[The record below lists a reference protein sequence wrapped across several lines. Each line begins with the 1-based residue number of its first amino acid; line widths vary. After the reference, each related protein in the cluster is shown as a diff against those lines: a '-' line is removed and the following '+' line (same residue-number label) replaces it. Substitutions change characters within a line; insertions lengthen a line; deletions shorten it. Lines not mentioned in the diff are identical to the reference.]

1 MGTRAVA
8 ERRFAF
14 GRNWQSFLTTV
25 DEPRI
30 ERAVASLERLV
41 GDLTG
46 RTVLDVG
53 CGSGLFSLA
62 ACRLGAASVV
72 AFDLD
77 PDSVAAAV
85 TLRSQAG
92 IPPARWAIHQG
103 SALDAEFLASLAPAD
118 VVYAWGVLHHTGA
131 MWRAIDLVTGR
142 VAPGG
147 TLVLAIYNRR
157 GGLLGSRAAW
167 WLKQFYH
174 RLPPVGQRALEA
186 AYLAQWRIRPGGR
199 ATLRAYASGPAR
211 GMDPRHDIR
220 DWLGGLPYE
229 YATVAEVRCA
239 MERIGFHLERVAP
252 SRGLGCNEFVFT
264 RDAPTGALPSRRDDP
279 MGARTG

>member
-1 MGTRAVA
+1 VAVPTVA

-14 GRNWQSFLTTV
+14 GRNWQSFLGTV
-25 DEPRI
+25 DDARI
-30 ERAVASLERLV
+30 DQAVASLERLV

-72 AFDLD
+72 GFDLD
-77 PDSVAAAV
+77 PDSVAAAT
-85 TLRSQAG
+85 TLRSRSG
-92 IPPARWAIHQG
+92 IPPARWAIRQG
-103 SALDAEFLASLAPAD
+103 SALDPDFLASLAPAD
-118 VVYAWGVLHHTGA
+118 VAYAWGVLHHTGA
-131 MWRAIDLVTGR
+131 MWRAIELVTGR

-157 GGLLGSRAAW
+157 GGPLGSRAAW
-167 WLKQFYH
+167 WLKQLYH
-174 RLPPVGQRALEA
+174 RLPLAGRRGLEA

-199 ATLRAYASGPAR
+199 ATLRAYASGRAR
-211 GMDPRHDIR
+211 GMDPRHDVR

-229 YATVAEVRCA
+229 YATVDEVRGA
-239 MERIGFHLERVAP
+239 VERLGFRLERVAP
-252 SRGLGCNEFVFT
+252 SRGLGCNEFVFA
-264 RDAPTGALPSRRDDP
+264 RAAAGSR
-279 MGARTG
+279 G